1 MSRLSDGR
9 QLRADWLVGGCGG
22 SVEGRKRHKSQ
33 GFNKNQFLSNVFVRL
48 EVNREKKRSSSGR
61 TLPEADAQQQRTSK
75 IL

>member
-1 MSRLSDGR
+1 MVG
-9 QLRADWLVGGCGG
+9 GGCGG

-48 EVNREKKRSSSGR
+48 EVNREKKRSSSER
-61 TLPEADAQQQRTSK
+61 TLPEAAEAKAQQQRTSK